1 MCYVLVGHTGNI
13 ASVSRDGVR
22 MLTALLF
29 LIFLVVGFST
39 RTLGGLAS
47 PGSVGGWLVA
57 ASGGPAALVA
67 NTEQIERGKALFA
80 SRCAGCHGSA
90 GQGGDG
96 PRLIG
101 SPNGLAG
108 YQTAQRLFEYT
119 SAEMPADSPG
129 SLKPAEV
136 WDVLAFILDS
146 NRLLPP
152 GTTLGP
158 DNAATNRL
166 SR

>member
-1 MCYVLVGHTGNI
+1 MAAQGPAVP
-13 ASVSRDGVR
+13 A
-22 MLTALLF
+22 
-29 LIFLVVGFST
+29 
-39 RTLGGLAS
+39 
-47 PGSVGGWLVA
+47 WLVA
-57 ASGGPAALVA
+57 ATAQVD
-67 NTEQIERGKALFA
+67 RGKAVFA
-80 SRCAGCHGSA
+80 NHCAKCHGAS

-101 SPNGLAG
+101 TPNGLAG

-119 SAEMPADSPG
+119 SAEMPLDTPG
-129 SLKPAEV
+129 SLKSEEV

-152 GTTLGP
+152 DTVLGP
-158 DNAATNRL
+158 DNAANIRL